1 VLEPEPFIPQ
11 GAERDGDLIRLPV
24 VFPDGSRATLVY
36 PIPLD
41 LATLGVQPDLSYV
54 WDGYFPIVFIHDP
67 DASIDAFV
75 DPAGP
80 VRFVNT
86 SAGGLEIWRAQGNDV
101 KRRFWMRFDLPSWT
115 VLVSVRDALEAAVT
129 VAGGLDKRRTRDSRS
144 SKPRG
149 RSPSPK
155 ASVRPVVRSW
165 RSAMGPRNPTPFPSS
180 TPGSSFRRTVV
191 RLPRTAIGQGDI
203 DRSALATGACSRAS
217 TVIASS

>member
-129 VAGGLDKRRTRDSRS
+129 VALWIRSEPENWTRI
-144 SKPRG
+144 G
-149 RSPSPK
+149 RPLG
-155 ASVRPVVRSW
+155 AL
-165 RSAMGPRNPTPFPSS
+165 NPEHEVS
-180 TPGSSFRRTVV
+180 GSGTS
-191 RLPRTAIGQGDI
+191 LPR
-203 DRSALATGACSRAS
+203 
-217 TVIASS
+217 